1 MDQAYAFYLR
11 TSRLDLD
18 DYNKEV
24 KEGLHITSMAG
35 TWMSIV
41 EGFGGMR
48 ILEDK
53 LSFTPRIPKQW
64 KSYSFKVN
72 FRNRI
77 LKVKVTENETTF
89 DLEGTD
95 EMSIRVNGKRVV
107 LTAGQKTYSLVN

>member
-1 MDQAYAFYLR
+1 
-11 TSRLDLD
+11 
-18 DYNKEV
+18 
-24 KEGLHITSMAG
+24 
-35 TWMSIV
+35 
-41 EGFGGMR
+41 MR